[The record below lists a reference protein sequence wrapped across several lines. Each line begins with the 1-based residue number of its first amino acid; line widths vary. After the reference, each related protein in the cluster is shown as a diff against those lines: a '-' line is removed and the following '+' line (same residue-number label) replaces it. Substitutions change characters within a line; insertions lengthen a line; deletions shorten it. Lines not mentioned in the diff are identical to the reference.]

1 MYTFYI
7 HYFIIISMFTIV
19 HSIFLTS
26 ILHYFIITADESR
39 PNDNHNKDVYNSNN
53 NNNKCIIIEEILI
66 STFVCDL
73 MFLYDHYTP
82 KNTSKTSLILNILN
96 ENQYFQII
104 DNHQLVTRGRI
115 DREHYVFEK
124 LCQNIQKN
132 NNMLVNFDEDYSL
145 LNEDLTDDPSQ
156 IDCTIILEFALIS
169 QNRTFKPI
177 LINIPVNIQDIN
189 DNIPRFDQY
198 TSGLK
203 LEISED
209 ISTID
214 QYYVSSMLSSLSV
227 PQSSVSPYWMPYL
240 TTEGPLIHNSGS
252 SSSGGGKKR
261 EIAILPLAK
270 DFDYGLNGTVAYK
283 LEGPDAEYF
292 ELLNHTTDSRISN
305 SYDSKPK
312 NIKSLHLISRFTLD
326 RERKSEYRL
335 ILLAYDQSEQ
345 SKLRN
350 TAQLPISIYIKEVNE
365 YAPKFN
371 FGINITNQQG
381 NTIRQQLLN
390 TDHTFI
396 GHSNR
401 FHPQVQI
408 KSFSYDSKLIVG
420 EQQNQDRVEDNN
432 HIKLSDSNY
441 LILGLPEDINVGSRI
456 YRVQAIDFDSIDFS
470 TINNPYQSYQST
482 HPRITVHY
490 FIAQETDLGVKHYFR
505 LGKEDGWIIL
515 IQRLDYESG
524 PRNYI
529 LPIVAID
536 FGRPQLSSTLTLT
549 IQVLDVNDEAPSI
562 TIRGI
567 ESTNINHNNYQ
578 RTIGHSTMDSFNP
591 THFQIL
597 AVREN
602 SPIGTFI
609 AKVSARDRDTG
620 ASGEVE
626 CYLSEADNFGRR
638 TQESGSSLESDYLK
652 GLQNFALHHVEDDS
666 IHSATITNNIEST
679 VSSSYIQHKQSSVL
693 GRHDTEYIL
702 MTKTILNREAKNFYF
717 IYLTCHDHVEKK
729 SYLSYS
735 LQPNNNIPSSTSTK
749 RLSSTKLL
757 KINILDENDNGP
769 QFDRLRYEVKILEN
783 SIENTELIK
792 LNAIDK
798 DEESHIGYRFVQI
811 TDQFIQNYTDLNLST
826 IYAHFKIDSRS
837 GRIKTTNI
845 PLDREVK
852 DSMIIP
858 VIAYDDEF
866 PSRTSHAWIHVE
878 IEDVNDNIPKLTG
891 NTTFWIDEEDTT
903 MEHLING
910 GNHNRSSSSSST
922 TTLGTRQYHS
932 TNHHI
937 FIGRLNGED
946 YDIGENGKII
956 FKLGYENQYNINS
969 PKWFLR
975 SDGNLFVQSIRMYND
990 RNIDNNNNYYYLDRE
1005 KTPFYEIPIIISD
1018 LGKNPTL
1025 SSTVTIT
1032 ISLRDVNDNS
1042 PKFLKPSY
1050 NNNNNNLNLSH
1061 IHADHDHTRSTL
1073 NDPNLK
1079 TLTIPTERINIY
1091 NIDNTNPGTLIYTVH
1106 AIDLDDGDNGKIIY
1120 KLEAYEAE
1128 DCGIPSRRNYALLYI
1143 DFINEKQN
1151 KQIMNNNNHDHDN
1164 SLLNINHKNIKTN
1177 LDTIDQ
1183 LMNSSIDL
1191 NEYHKNQY
1199 MGFYSNRNIKIHSNN
1214 NNHNHNN
1221 PQLKLLDSDKQQIN
1235 HHQSNL
1241 LSTSKM
1247 KYTQSMNKKLSF
1259 KSPSLIQL
1267 QNNQQNNNDLERLIP
1282 IYENSINTEPMEIIN
1297 PYQNSTELIT
1307 GLGIGL
1313 VIIILVCLLLLITYA
1328 LHGVQTIRL
1337 NRNGLHIDRNKL
1349 HNNTMK
1355 QYQYKSDKSNNNNHN
1370 MNNQI
1375 DGKNNDHTS
1384 KWKHFCN
1391 VIQLVINRNR
1401 PSNNETMPKSIKT
1414 VNSSKSY
1421 ALNQDK
1427 NKSYNVLGMTMD
1439 IPFSNDWESVHSEFN
1454 PTNPNQKQISND
1466 KKLNYA
1472 NKTMNHQCIY
1482 PQIST
1487 FVPVMNSV
1495 EMDTM
1500 CKHDTCEISPNDTI
1514 NTVGNTITTKH
1525 NQLLQTNI
1533 SQDESQP
1540 ELHNTSDGNSNNI
1553 NNNES
1558 NSNRYP
1564 RIYTVCTDGIL
1575 PISDYMTLNLPD
1587 NHSHY
1592 VKHLMPANC
1601 HFLTNNIDFHRS
1613 NMTVPKV
1620 SFPHNDDIYLHRHHY
1635 HHHHQHQHH
1644 QQHHEPLMNTSNE
1657 LHNQSLLLTQT
1668 PVTYS
1673 SSSSSSLNYCTSP
1686 GQYCR
1691 IPSTIN
1697 NSNKLS
1703 NSLKNCTKQ
1712 HVMINISN
1720 DQNQINIVKSTE
1732 QINKMLNNINQQNI
1746 PEDSFK
1752 ANSLK
1757 SGSFV

>member
-1 MYTFYI
+1 
-7 HYFIIISMFTIV
+7 
-19 HSIFLTS
+19 
-26 ILHYFIITADESR
+26 
-39 PNDNHNKDVYNSNN
+39 
-53 NNNKCIIIEEILI
+53 
-66 STFVCDL
+66 
-73 MFLYDHYTP
+73 MFLYDYYTP

-132 NNMLVNFDEDYSL
+132 NNMIMNFDEDYSL

-177 LINIPVNIQDIN
+177 LINIPVYIQDIN

-209 ISTID
+209 VSTID
-214 QYYVSSMLSSLSV
+214 HYYVSSMLSSLSA
-227 PQSSVSPYWMPYL
+227 PQSSVPPYLVPYL
-240 TTEGPLIHNSGS
+240 TTESPLIHNSGS
-252 SSSGGGKKR
+252 SSSSSGGGGVKKR

-312 NIKSLHLISRFTLD
+312 TIKSLHLISRFTLD

-345 SKLRN
+345 FKLRN

-381 NTIRQQLLN
+381 NTIRQQLSN
-390 TDHTFI
+390 IDHTFI

-432 HIKLSDSNY
+432 HIKLPDSNY

-666 IHSATITNNIEST
+666 IHSATISNNIEPT
-679 VSSSYIQHKQSSVL
+679 VSSSYIQHKQSNVL

-702 MTKTILNREAKNFYF
+702 MTKTILNREVKNSYF

-735 LQPNNNIPSSTSTK
+735 LQTNNNMPSSTSTK

-811 TDQFIQNYTDLNLST
+811 TDQFIQNYTDFNLST
-826 IYAHFKIDSRS
+826 IYAHFKIDSKS
-837 GRIKTTNI
+837 GKIKTTNI
-845 PLDREVK
+845 PLDREIK

-878 IEDVNDNIPKLTG
+878 IEDVNDNIPKLIG

-910 GNHNRSSSSSST
+910 GNHNRSSSS

-937 FIGRLNGED
+937 FIGCLNGED

-956 FKLGYENQYNINS
+956 FKLAYENQYNMNS

-975 SDGNLFVQSIRMYND
+975 SDGNLFVQSIKMYNNG
-990 RNIDNNNNYYYLDRE
+990 NIDNNNNHYYLDRE

-1042 PKFLKPSY
+1042 PKFIKPSY
-1050 NNNNNNLNLSH
+1050 NNNLNLSH
-1061 IHADHDHTRSTL
+1061 ILVDHDPIRSTL
-1073 NDPNLK
+1073 NDLNLK
-1079 TLTIPTERINIY
+1079 TLNIPIERINIY

-1120 KLEAYEAE
+1120 KLEVYKGYWQLSYNLYQSFNNINHHHNQSLNDYFIIDQISGEIRINQLITNENLQKIPKNLIILAE

-1143 DFINEKQN
+1143 DFINKKQN
-1151 KQIMNNNNHDHDN
+1151 KQIINNHNYYHD
-1164 SLLNINHKNIKTN
+1164 INHKNIKKNN

-1183 LMNSSIDL
+1183 LINSTNL
-1191 NEYHKNQY
+1191 NEYPKNQY
-1199 MGFYSNRNIKIHSNN
+1199 MGFYSNKNINIHGNN
-1214 NNHNHNN
+1214 NN
-1221 PQLKLLDSDKQQIN
+1221 PQQIN
-1235 HHQSNL
+1235 HPPHHHQSNL

-1247 KYTQSMNKKLSF
+1247 KYTQLMNKKLSF
-1259 KSPSLIQL
+1259 KSPSLSQL
-1267 QNNQQNNNDLERLIP
+1267 QNNNNNNNNNDNELEKLIP

-1337 NRNGLHIDRNKL
+1337 NRNRLHIDRHKL

-1370 MNNQI
+1370 INNQV

-1391 VIQLVINRNR
+1391 VIQLIINRTR
-1401 PSNNETMPKSIKT
+1401 PLNNETMPKSIKT

-1454 PTNPNQKQISND
+1454 PTNSNQKQISND
-1466 KKLNYA
+1466 KKLNYV

-1495 EMDTM
+1495 EMDTV

-1540 ELHNTSDGNSNNI
+1540 ELHNSSDGNSSNNN
-1553 NNNES
+1553 NNNEP
-1558 NSNRYP
+1558 NSNCYP
-1564 RIYTVCTDGIL
+1564 RIYTVCTNGIL

-1592 VKHLMPANC
+1592 VKHLIPSNC

-1620 SFPHNDDIYLHRHHY
+1620 SFPHNDDIYLHH
-1635 HHHHQHQHH
+1635 HHHHQHQ
-1644 QQHHEPLMNTSNE
+1644 QQHHESLMNTSNE
-1657 LHNQSLLLTQT
+1657 LHNQSHLLTQT
-1668 PVTYS
+1668 PVTYSFS

-1703 NSLKNCTKQ
+1703 NSLKNCIKQ
-1712 HVMINISN
+1712 HVMLNRSN
-1720 DQNQINIVKSTE
+1720 DKNQMNIVKSTE
-1732 QINKMLNNINQQNI
+1732 QINKMLNNNNINQQNI

>member
-1 MYTFYI
+1 M
-7 HYFIIISMFTIV
+7 
-19 HSIFLTS
+19 
-26 ILHYFIITADESR
+26 
-39 PNDNHNKDVYNSNN
+39 
-53 NNNKCIIIEEILI
+53 
-66 STFVCDL
+66 
-73 MFLYDHYTP
+73 
-82 KNTSKTSLILNILN
+82 
-96 ENQYFQII
+96 
-104 DNHQLVTRGRI
+104 
-115 DREHYVFEK
+115 
-124 LCQNIQKN
+124 
-132 NNMLVNFDEDYSL
+132 
-145 LNEDLTDDPSQ
+145 
-156 IDCTIILEFALIS
+156 
-169 QNRTFKPI
+169 
-177 LINIPVNIQDIN
+177 
-189 DNIPRFDQY
+189 
-198 TSGLK
+198 
-203 LEISED
+203 
-209 ISTID
+209 
-214 QYYVSSMLSSLSV
+214 
-227 PQSSVSPYWMPYL
+227 
-240 TTEGPLIHNSGS
+240 
-252 SSSGGGKKR
+252 
-261 EIAILPLAK
+261 
-270 DFDYGLNGTVAYK
+270 
-283 LEGPDAEYF
+283 
-292 ELLNHTTDSRISN
+292 
-305 SYDSKPK
+305 
-312 NIKSLHLISRFTLD
+312 
-326 RERKSEYRL
+326 
-335 ILLAYDQSEQ
+335 
-345 SKLRN
+345 
-350 TAQLPISIYIKEVNE
+350 
-365 YAPKFN
+365 
-371 FGINITNQQG
+371 
-381 NTIRQQLLN
+381 
-390 TDHTFI
+390 
-396 GHSNR
+396 
-401 FHPQVQI
+401 
-408 KSFSYDSKLIVG
+408 
-420 EQQNQDRVEDNN
+420 
-432 HIKLSDSNY
+432 
-441 LILGLPEDINVGSRI
+441 
-456 YRVQAIDFDSIDFS
+456 
-470 TINNPYQSYQST
+470 
-482 HPRITVHY
+482 
-490 FIAQETDLGVKHYFR
+490 
-505 LGKEDGWIIL
+505 
-515 IQRLDYESG
+515 
-524 PRNYI
+524 
-529 LPIVAID
+529 
-536 FGRPQLSSTLTLT
+536 
-549 IQVLDVNDEAPSI
+549 
-562 TIRGI
+562 
-567 ESTNINHNNYQ
+567 
-578 RTIGHSTMDSFNP
+578 
-591 THFQIL
+591 
-597 AVREN
+597 
-602 SPIGTFI
+602 
-609 AKVSARDRDTG
+609 SARDRDTG

-666 IHSATITNNIEST
+666 IHSATMTNNIEST

-702 MTKTILNREAKNFYF
+702 MTKTILNREVKNSYF

-990 RNIDNNNNYYYLDRE
+990 RNIDNNNYYYYLDRE

-1079 TLTIPTERINIY
+1079 TLTIPTERINIF

-1120 KLEAYEAE
+1120 KLEAYEGYWQLSSNSYQSFNNINHHHHNNKSLNHYFIIDQISGEIRINQLITNENLQKIPKSLIILAE

-1151 KQIMNNNNHDHDN
+1151 KQIMNNNNNHDHDK

-1235 HHQSNL
+1235 HHHNHHQSNL

-1267 QNNQQNNNDLERLIP
+1267 QNNQQNDNNDLERLIP

-1355 QYQYKSDKSNNNNHN
+1355 QYQYKS
-1370 MNNQI
+1370 
-1375 DGKNNDHTS
+1375 GEFFFFLCVCAWYEFR
-1384 KWKHFCN
+1384 KWF
-1391 VIQLVINRNR
+1391 
-1401 PSNNETMPKSIKT
+1401 
-1414 VNSSKSY
+1414 Y
-1421 ALNQDK
+1421 
-1427 NKSYNVLGMTMD
+1427 
-1439 IPFSNDWESVHSEFN
+1439 
-1454 PTNPNQKQISND
+1454 
-1466 KKLNYA
+1466 
-1472 NKTMNHQCIY
+1472 
-1482 PQIST
+1482 
-1487 FVPVMNSV
+1487 
-1495 EMDTM
+1495 
-1500 CKHDTCEISPNDTI
+1500 
-1514 NTVGNTITTKH
+1514 
-1525 NQLLQTNI
+1525 
-1533 SQDESQP
+1533 
-1540 ELHNTSDGNSNNI
+1540 
-1553 NNNES
+1553 
-1558 NSNRYP
+1558 
-1564 RIYTVCTDGIL
+1564 
-1575 PISDYMTLNLPD
+1575 
-1587 NHSHY
+1587 
-1592 VKHLMPANC
+1592 
-1601 HFLTNNIDFHRS
+1601 
-1613 NMTVPKV
+1613 
-1620 SFPHNDDIYLHRHHY
+1620 
-1635 HHHHQHQHH
+1635 
-1644 QQHHEPLMNTSNE
+1644 
-1657 LHNQSLLLTQT
+1657 
-1668 PVTYS
+1668 
-1673 SSSSSSLNYCTSP
+1673 
-1686 GQYCR
+1686 
-1691 IPSTIN
+1691 
-1697 NSNKLS
+1697 
-1703 NSLKNCTKQ
+1703 
-1712 HVMINISN
+1712 
-1720 DQNQINIVKSTE
+1720 
-1732 QINKMLNNINQQNI
+1732 
-1746 PEDSFK
+1746 
-1752 ANSLK
+1752 
-1757 SGSFV
+1757 

>member
-1 MYTFYI
+1 
-7 HYFIIISMFTIV
+7 
-19 HSIFLTS
+19 
-26 ILHYFIITADESR
+26 
-39 PNDNHNKDVYNSNN
+39 
-53 NNNKCIIIEEILI
+53 
-66 STFVCDL
+66 
-73 MFLYDHYTP
+73 
-82 KNTSKTSLILNILN
+82 
-96 ENQYFQII
+96 
-104 DNHQLVTRGRI
+104 
-115 DREHYVFEK
+115 
-124 LCQNIQKN
+124 
-132 NNMLVNFDEDYSL
+132 
-145 LNEDLTDDPSQ
+145 
-156 IDCTIILEFALIS
+156 
-169 QNRTFKPI
+169 
-177 LINIPVNIQDIN
+177 
-189 DNIPRFDQY
+189 
-198 TSGLK
+198 
-203 LEISED
+203 
-209 ISTID
+209 
-214 QYYVSSMLSSLSV
+214 
-227 PQSSVSPYWMPYL
+227 
-240 TTEGPLIHNSGS
+240 
-252 SSSGGGKKR
+252 
-261 EIAILPLAK
+261 
-270 DFDYGLNGTVAYK
+270 
-283 LEGPDAEYF
+283 
-292 ELLNHTTDSRISN
+292 
-305 SYDSKPK
+305 
-312 NIKSLHLISRFTLD
+312 
-326 RERKSEYRL
+326 
-335 ILLAYDQSEQ
+335 
-345 SKLRN
+345 
-350 TAQLPISIYIKEVNE
+350 
-365 YAPKFN
+365 
-371 FGINITNQQG
+371 
-381 NTIRQQLLN
+381 
-390 TDHTFI
+390 
-396 GHSNR
+396 
-401 FHPQVQI
+401 
-408 KSFSYDSKLIVG
+408 LIVG

-609 AKVSARDRDTG
+609 AK
-620 ASGEVE
+620 
-626 CYLSEADNFGRR
+626 
-638 TQESGSSLESDYLK
+638 ESGSPLESDYLK

-666 IHSATITNNIEST
+666 IHSATISNNIEPT

-735 LQPNNNIPSSTSTK
+735 LQPNNNIPSSTSPK

-866 PSRTSHAWIHVE
+866 PSRTSHTWIHVE

-910 GNHNRSSSSSST
+910 GNHNRSSSSSSSST

-990 RNIDNNNNYYYLDRE
+990 RNIDYNNNYYYLDRE

-1025 SSTVTIT
+1025 SSTMM
-1032 ISLRDVNDNS
+1032 
-1042 PKFLKPSY
+1042 
-1050 NNNNNNLNLSH
+1050 
-1061 IHADHDHTRSTL
+1061 
-1073 NDPNLK
+1073 
-1079 TLTIPTERINIY
+1079 
-1091 NIDNTNPGTLIYTVH
+1091 
-1106 AIDLDDGDNGKIIY
+1106 II
-1120 KLEAYEAE
+1120 
-1128 DCGIPSRRNYALLYI
+1128 II
-1143 DFINEKQN
+1143 I
-1151 KQIMNNNNHDHDN
+1151 IM
-1164 SLLNINHKNIKTN
+1164 I
-1177 LDTIDQ
+1177 
-1183 LMNSSIDL
+1183 
-1191 NEYHKNQY
+1191 
-1199 MGFYSNRNIKIHSNN
+1199 
-1214 NNHNHNN
+1214 
-1221 PQLKLLDSDKQQIN
+1221 
-1235 HHQSNL
+1235 
-1241 LSTSKM
+1241 
-1247 KYTQSMNKKLSF
+1247 
-1259 KSPSLIQL
+1259 
-1267 QNNQQNNNDLERLIP
+1267 RLIP

-1355 QYQYKSDKSNNNNHN
+1355 QYQYKSDKS
-1370 MNNQI
+1370 
-1375 DGKNNDHTS
+1375 
-1384 KWKHFCN
+1384 
-1391 VIQLVINRNR
+1391 
-1401 PSNNETMPKSIKT
+1401 
-1414 VNSSKSY
+1414 
-1421 ALNQDK
+1421 
-1427 NKSYNVLGMTMD
+1427 YNVLGMKMD

-1472 NKTMNHQCIY
+1472 NKTMNHQCIH

-1495 EMDTM
+1495 EMDT
-1500 CKHDTCEISPNDTI
+1500 
-1514 NTVGNTITTKH
+1514 
-1525 NQLLQTNI
+1525 
-1533 SQDESQP
+1533 
-1540 ELHNTSDGNSNNI
+1540 
-1553 NNNES
+1553 
-1558 NSNRYP
+1558 
-1564 RIYTVCTDGIL
+1564 
-1575 PISDYMTLNLPD
+1575 
-1587 NHSHY
+1587 
-1592 VKHLMPANC
+1592 
-1601 HFLTNNIDFHRS
+1601 
-1613 NMTVPKV
+1613 
-1620 SFPHNDDIYLHRHHY
+1620 
-1635 HHHHQHQHH
+1635 
-1644 QQHHEPLMNTSNE
+1644 PLMNTSNE

>member
-1 MYTFYI
+1 M
-7 HYFIIISMFTIV
+7 
-19 HSIFLTS
+19 
-26 ILHYFIITADESR
+26 
-39 PNDNHNKDVYNSNN
+39 
-53 NNNKCIIIEEILI
+53 
-66 STFVCDL
+66 
-73 MFLYDHYTP
+73 
-82 KNTSKTSLILNILN
+82 SKI
-96 ENQYFQII
+96 
-104 DNHQLVTRGRI
+104 
-115 DREHYVFEK
+115 
-124 LCQNIQKN
+124 
-132 NNMLVNFDEDYSL
+132 
-145 LNEDLTDDPSQ
+145 DLTDDPSQ

-209 ISTID
+209 VSPVD
-214 QYYVSSMLSSLSV
+214 QYYVSSMLSSLSA
-227 PQSSVSPYWMPYL
+227 PPSSVPPYWMPYL
-240 TTEGPLIHNSGS
+240 TTESSLIHSSGS
-252 SSSGGGKKR
+252 SSSSSGKKR

-305 SYDSKPK
+305 SFDSKPK

-371 FGINITNQQG
+371 FGINITNERG

-390 TDHTFI
+390 TDRTFI
-396 GHSNR
+396 GHSDR

-432 HIKLSDSNY
+432 HIKLPDSNY

-578 RTIGHSTMDSFNP
+578 RTFGHSTMDSFNP

-626 CYLSEADNFGRR
+626 CFLSEADNFGRR
-638 TQESGSSLESDYLK
+638 TQESVSLLESDYLK
-652 GLQNFALHHVEDDS
+652 GLQNFELHHVEDDS
-666 IHSATITNNIEST
+666 IHSATISNDIEPT
-679 VSSSYIQHKQSSVL
+679 VSSSYIQHTQSSVL

-702 MTKTILNREAKNFYF
+702 MTKTILNREVKNSYF
-717 IYLTCHDHVEKK
+717 IYLTCHDHVEKQ

-735 LQPNNNIPSSTSTK
+735 VQTNNNMPLSSSTK

-798 DEESHIGYRFVQI
+798 DEESHIGYRFVQV

-826 IYAHFKIDSRS
+826 IYTHFKIDSRS
-837 GRIKTTNI
+837 GKIKTTNV

-852 DSMIIP
+852 DSMVIP

-903 MEHLING
+903 IEHLING
-910 GNHNRSSSSSST
+910 VNHNTSSSSGST
-922 TTLGTRQYHS
+922 TTLGTRKYHS

-956 FKLGYENQYNINS
+956 FKLGYENQYNGNS
-969 PKWFLR
+969 LKWFLR
-975 SDGNLFVQSIRMYND
+975 SDGNLFVQSTRMYNNG
-990 RNIDNNNNYYYLDRE
+990 NINNNYLDRE
-1005 KTPFYEIPIIISD
+1005 KIPFYEIPIIISD

-1025 SSTVTIT
+1025 SSTATIT

-1050 NNNNNNLNLSH
+1050 NHFNLNMSH
-1061 IHADHDHTRSTL
+1061 ILPGTDNTRSIL
-1073 NDPNLK
+1073 SYYPNLK
-1079 TLTIPTERINIY
+1079 TLNIPSERINLF

-1106 AIDLDDGDNGKIIY
+1106 ATDLDDGDNGKIIY
-1120 KLEAYEAE
+1120 KLEAYEGYWQLVYNSYQSININNNNNNKSLNDYFIIDQISGEIRINKLITNENLQKIPKSLIIYAE

-1143 DFINEKQN
+1143 DFINKKEN
-1151 KQIMNNNNHDHDN
+1151 KQIINKNYYNHFDV
-1164 SLLNINHKNIKTN
+1164 SLLNINNNKNIKTN
-1177 LDTIDQ
+1177 LDIVHQST
-1183 LMNSSIDL
+1183 NSTDF

-1199 MGFYSNRNIKIHSNN
+1199 MGLYSNSNTKTNGN
-1214 NNHNHNN
+1214 NNHHNQNNHD
-1221 PQLKLLDSDKQQIN
+1221 PQLKLLDIDQQKIN
-1235 HHQSNL
+1235 HQSNF

-1247 KYTQSMNKKLSF
+1247 KHTQSINKKLSLS
-1259 KSPSLIQL
+1259 SPSLIQL
-1267 QNNQQNNNDLERLIP
+1267 KNNQNNNNNNNIERLISDDQ
-1282 IYENSINTEPMEIIN
+1282 NSINTEQMEIIN
-1297 PYQNSTELIT
+1297 PYQNNTELIT

-1337 NRNGLHIDRNKL
+1337 GRNELNIDRNKL

-1355 QYQYKSDKSNNNNHN
+1355 QYQYKSDKNNNNNHN
-1370 MNNQI
+1370 INNQI
-1375 DGKNNDHTS
+1375 DRKNNDHTS
-1384 KWKHFCN
+1384 KWKQFCN
-1391 VIQLVINRNR
+1391 VIQLAINRNR
-1401 PSNNETMPKSIKT
+1401 PLNNETMSKSIET

-1454 PTNPNQKQISND
+1454 PTNLNQKQISND
-1466 KKLNYA
+1466 KKLNYT

-1495 EMDTM
+1495 EMDTV

-1514 NTVGNTITTKH
+1514 NNVGNTITTEH

-1540 ELHNTSDGNSNNI
+1540 ELNNSNDGNNNNNN
-1553 NNNES
+1553 NNNEL

-1564 RIYTVCTDGIL
+1564 RIYTVCTNGIL

-1592 VKHLMPANC
+1592 VKHLIPANC

-1613 NMTVPKV
+1613 SMTVPKV

-1635 HHHHQHQHH
+1635 HHHQQ
-1644 QQHHEPLMNTSNE
+1644 QQHHESLMNTSNE
-1657 LHNQSLLLTQT
+1657 LHNQSLLLTPT
-1668 PVTYS
+1668 PVIY

-1686 GQYCR
+1686 AQYCR
-1691 IPSTIN
+1691 ISSTIN
-1697 NSNKLS
+1697 NNDNNNKSS
-1703 NSLKNCTKQ
+1703 NSLKNCTK
-1712 HVMINISN
+1712 HAMISLPN
-1720 DQNQINIVKSTE
+1720 DKNQFNIVKSTG
-1732 QINKMLNNINQQNI
+1732 QINKMLNNINQQNSNRNNDYI